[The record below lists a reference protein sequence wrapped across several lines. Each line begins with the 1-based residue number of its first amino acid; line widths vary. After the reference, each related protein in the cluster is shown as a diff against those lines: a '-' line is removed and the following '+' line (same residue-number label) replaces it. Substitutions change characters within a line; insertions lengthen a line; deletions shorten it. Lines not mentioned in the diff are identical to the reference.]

1 MPNPKQELLEQF
13 ARVGKALASPAR
25 LEILDLLAQGEM
37 TVDSLARQLSRSV
50 TSTSNHLKELRTA
63 ALVEVRREGV
73 SIHYRL
79 ASEAVHM
86 LVRSLQDV
94 AHSRLAEVQRLVDD
108 HLTGADE
115 LEPLTA
121 AELANRLGQQ
131 DTIVIDV
138 RPPSEY
144 AAGHIPGALSV
155 PPDEVKQMLGKL
167 PRNADIVAYCRGPYC
182 LYAHD
187 AVKLLRS
194 RGYRARRLD
203 VGLPDW
209 RASGFETVTGGAQ

>member
-1 MPNPKQELLEQF
+1 MNTPKQALLEQF
-13 ARVGKALASPAR
+13 ARVGKVLASPAR
-25 LEILDLLAQGEM
+25 LEILDLLAQGER
-37 TVDSLARQLSRSV
+37 TVESLARQISRSV

-63 ALVEVRREGV
+63 ALVEARREGV
-73 SIHYRL
+73 FIHYRL

-86 LVRSLQDV
+86 LVRSLQEV
-94 AHSRLAEVQRLVDD
+94 AHSQLAEVQRLVDD

-121 AELANRLGQQ
+121 DELAKRLGQQ

-144 AAGHIPGALSV
+144 SAGHIPGALSV
-155 PPDEVKQMLGKL
+155 PPDEVIQMLGKL
-167 PRNADIVAYCRGPYC
+167 PRNTDIVAYCRGPYC

-194 RGYRARRLD
+194 RGYQARRLN
-203 VGLPDW
+203 VGLPGW
-209 RASGFETVTGGAQ
+209 RAAGFETVTGAEQ